1 MAAERYRTADDDLD
15 QNHREALDQ
24 AVKNVLSTDIALAT
38 FAQIIDG
45 LPLSDVAWDTRGT
58 KLTPQHPINLHT
70 QLCPGTLDKARAYR
84 ERFSLDLLFFK
95 PEVSA

>member
-1 MAAERYRTADDDLD
+1 MAAERHRTLDGLD
-15 QNHREALDQ
+15 QDHQEAITPAVTNVLDTQIALD
-24 AVKNVLSTDIALAT
+24 T

-84 ERFSLDLLFFK
+84 ERFSLDLLSFK